1 MPKPTRMSQAMSKGA
16 QRQVVQAERMEQ
28 SGGRARGQLE
38 PAAAAFPNRHP
49 INGWTKLAHALFQ
62 TNEAMFIN

>member
-1 MPKPTRMSQAMSKGA
+1 MQM
-16 QRQVVQAERMEQ
+16 

-38 PAAAAFPNRHP
+38 PAAAAFPNRNP

-62 TNEAMFIN
+62 TNEAMFVN